1 MKMKL
6 HFSTPSEAATVWI
19 DRLFDHQDKPD
30 DCLDVYTPRSRMYA
44 SGFTVYSYGHHFPL
58 VRWLPEHRV
67 FLLNSGSHS
76 QTTSRHKSAVGWAV
90 RNFAPRFEAQVFYVD
105 HAYAWFPDSPFASY
119 LAYYDEQIRS
129 YLASARRA
137 RAHKSFRIHQAE
149 NYLNERNRFV
159 RTFKV
164 DAPEL
169 PEDVTAALV
178 TLKLAA

>member
-1 MKMKL
+1 MKL
-6 HFSTPSEAATVWI
+6 HFSTPNEAATVWI

-30 DCLDVYTPRSRMYA
+30 NCLDVYTPRSRMYA
-44 SGFTVYSYGHHFPL
+44 SGFTVYSYGRHFPL

-76 QTTSRHKSAVGWAV
+76 QTTSRHKTAVGRAV
-90 RNFAPRFEAQVFYVD
+90 RHFSPRFEASVFYLD
-105 HAYAWFPDSPFASY
+105 HSRAWLPDSSFGDC
-119 LAYYDEQIRS
+119 LNHYDEQAR
-129 YLASARRA
+129 LALGAARRA
-137 RAHKSFRIHQAE
+137 RTHKSSYIRSADGYIT
-149 NYLNERNRFV
+149 ERNQFI